1 MHVVRPWKVSKRHR
15 RHLFLVLQT
24 VPGRP
29 CLAHPWGG
37 RVVELRGVP
46 QWEIHG
52 QRRTAQWWGEWRE
65 QWGGQWWEQQ
75 WKQQWQ
81 ATNQQ
86 GTHQKSELS
95 PARRAPIAA
104 DDPALIRGKLRVMPS
119 KHGASFVTC
128 DRGSQLKDV
137 LVKDE
142 KDRNRGLDGEFVFVE
157 LVPGGEYGEGVGNG
171 KGADEK
177 RHDGKEMKI
186 ADFMSNLELND
197 ADVANGGSKK
207 KSDKVAE
214 KEDDEEDLE
223 EDVQFEEE
231 EYLIG
236 EEEKE
241 EEASVQEENMDT
253 IDDEEV
259 EMWHDDEAQM
269 SLWDPVV
276 NLRKRSNKST
286 TNQQQNEKALSGQ
299 RSGKVI
305 YILPPKST
313 AGQQQS
319 ELTSEGES
327 SRNGNGNNKQQVLP
341 KRTIVGTL
349 TQLPNGGRCLL
360 SPNNKSLPQFMCPS
374 GTKPEDNSN
383 NETTD
388 GGKAFASK
396 T

>member
-1 MHVVRPWKVSKRHR
+1 MRSHENRRRNNNDGKGEGSENKPDNANNARSNYNNNSGNGNGNNSGNNNGRQRTNKARTKKVNYPPHAALRS
-15 RHLFLVLQT
+15 
-24 VPGRP
+24 
-29 CLAHPWGG
+29 CLE
-37 RVVELRGVP
+37 RY
-46 QWEIHG
+46 
-52 QRRTAQWWGEWRE
+52 
-65 QWGGQWWEQQ
+65 
-75 WKQQWQ
+75 
-81 ATNQQ
+81 
-86 GTHQKSELS
+86 
-95 PARRAPIAA
+95 AA

-236 EEEKE
+236 EEEEE
-241 EEASVQEENMDT
+241 EEASVPEENMDT